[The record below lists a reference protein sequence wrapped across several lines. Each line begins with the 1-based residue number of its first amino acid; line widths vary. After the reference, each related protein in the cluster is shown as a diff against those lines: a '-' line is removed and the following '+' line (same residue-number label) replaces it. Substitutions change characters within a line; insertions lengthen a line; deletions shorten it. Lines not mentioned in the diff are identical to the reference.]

1 MTFPKLITLR
11 IKEGMEGGK
20 RGGEERGEGR
30 EGREKRKWDG
40 EGVARSLTYN
50 MATIVNVGSE
60 GVSTHDVGIIGV
72 KNKSF

>member
-20 RGGEERGEGR
+20 RGGR

-50 MATIVNVGSE
+50 MATIVNVGTE
-60 GVSTHDVGIIGV
+60 GVSTHDVRIIGV